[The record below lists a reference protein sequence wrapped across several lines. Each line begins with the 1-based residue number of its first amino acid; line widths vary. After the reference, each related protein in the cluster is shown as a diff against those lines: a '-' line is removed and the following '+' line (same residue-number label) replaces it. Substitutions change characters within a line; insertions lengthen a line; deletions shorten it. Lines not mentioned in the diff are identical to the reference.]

1 MFDIERWDDEVTHV
15 LRVIHSIDMIMTLPK
30 LTLEDCQI
38 DIDSLKRLLYRYELW
53 NEDLDREYAANVVGS
68 HSPEVM

>member
-1 MFDIERWDDEVTHV
+1 
-15 LRVIHSIDMIMTLPK
+15 MIMALPK
-30 LTLEDCQI
+30 LTLEDCQV
-38 DIDSLKRLLYRYELW
+38 DTDSLKRLLYRYELW